1 MSGLAREDYLADIYR
16 LQCERPKDPV
26 STGSVADRRGVTAAS
41 ATAMFK
47 RLARDHLIVYRNYG
61 GVTLTPEGEDL
72 ALGVV
77 RRHRLVERFLADV
90 LHIPW
95 QQVDAYADQMEHAL
109 PDEVV
114 DRMEALLEN
123 PYTCPHGY
131 PIPDKHGHLAQP
143 HLVLLRDLPLGETVR
158 VARVNERV
166 PGLLPYIE
174 ELGLM
179 PGSLLRLTGRN
190 PIDLNVTI
198 EAGGQEHILGLR
210 VSEALWVE
218 PTEAKG

>member
-16 LQCERPKDPV
+16 LQSEHPQDLV

-47 RLARDHLIVYRNYG
+47 RLARDRLIEYRNYG
-61 GVTLTPEGEDL
+61 GVSLTPAGEEL
-72 ALGVV
+72 ALAVV

-131 PIPDKHGHLAQP
+131 PIPDRHGHLAQP
-143 HLVLLRDLPLGETVR
+143 DLVLLRDVPCGQKVR
-158 VARVNERV
+158 VARINERV
-166 PGLLPYIE
+166 DGLLPYVE
-174 ELGLM
+174 ELGLR
-179 PGSLLRLTGRN
+179 PGSELSVIRRN
-190 PIDLNVTI
+190 PVDLNVAVET
-198 EAGGQEHILGLR
+198 GGREHILGLR
-210 VSEALWVE
+210 VTEAIWVE
-218 PTEAKG
+218 RP

>member
-16 LQCERPKDPV
+16 LQCENPHDPV

-47 RLARDHLIVYRNYG
+47 RLARDHLILYRNYG
-61 GVTLTPEGEDL
+61 GVSLTPEGEDL

-131 PIPDKHGHLAQP
+131 PIPDKHGHLSQP
-143 HLVLLRDLPLGETVR
+143 DLVLLRDLPVGEQVR

-166 PGLLPYIE
+166 PGLLRYVE
-174 ELGLM
+174 DLGLM
-179 PGSLLRLTGRN
+179 PGSLLAVSARN
-190 PIDLNVTI
+190 PVDLNVTI
-198 EAGGQEHILGLR
+198 ETGGRTHILGLR
-210 VSEALWVE
+210 VSESIWVE
-218 PTEAKG
+218 RTGSRG